1 MAKRDPR
8 TEIHLDVDAGADH
21 STLKRPDP
29 RPHTTDPRPRPDEP
43 FRIAVL
49 GDFSGRCNR
58 GAERSGEALATLS
71 AIRVD
76 RDEIGPVLARL
87 APRLR
92 IPTTAPELPALDV
105 AFESLDDFHPDAL
118 YERLPL
124 FQELRELRRLAR
136 DPSFSADAPAAADTE
151 PPDVHSRGA
160 TSPGPASPAGAT
172 PPPPGGL
179 LDRIVDEGGT
189 GGESGDESGGAPGAT
204 SGGPV
209 VGDDLHGFIQRIAAP
224 HAVEATPARQA
235 EVLGR
240 IDAVIAAQL
249 RELLHHAHF
258 RGLESIWRGLEMLAL
273 RVETDERLQI
283 HLVDLTR
290 DELEA
295 ELERDARGEPTGFR
309 RLLRDPARTPGEVPW
324 TVLIGCYAFRPGQA
338 RLLARMGAAARE
350 AGAPFI
356 ARAAPELAG
365 VPGFEGRPDP
375 SDWTPLADREWN
387 ALRHSGEARWIGLA
401 LPRFLLRLP
410 YGAEGVATDV
420 VELEEADSPPH
431 HDDYLWGNPAIA
443 CAILLARSFTE
454 AGWEMRPEQNL
465 QLDRL
470 PLHIAEGPTGALA
483 QPCAESLMT
492 DDAAARLLDLGFMPL
507 ASFRDQDRVRLVRF
521 QSIAEPLAALSGRWR
536 RP

>member
-8 TEIHLDVDAGADH
+8 TEIRLDVDAGADH
-21 STLKRPDP
+21 STLKGPAS
-29 RPHTTDPRPRPDEP
+29 RPHDTDPHPRPDEP

-49 GDFSGRCNR
+49 GDFSGRCNQ

-76 RDEIGPVLARL
+76 RDEVGPVLARL

-92 IPTTAPELPALDV
+92 IPTTDPELPALDV
-105 AFESLDDFHPDAL
+105 AFESLEDFHPDAL

-124 FQELRELRRLAR
+124 FRELRELRRLAR
-136 DPSFSADAPAAADTE
+136 DPGSSADAPAPAD
-151 PPDVHSRGA
+151 PQP
-160 TSPGPASPAGAT
+160 PAGAT
-172 PPPPGGL
+172 PPPGGL
-179 LDRIVDEGGT
+179 LDRIVDEGGGGRGT
-189 GGESGDESGGAPGAT
+189 GGEAGDAPGAA

-224 HAVEATPARQA
+224 HTVEATPGRQA
-235 EVLGR
+235 EVLDR
-240 IDAVIAAQL
+240 IDSAVAAQL

-290 DELEA
+290 VELEA
-295 ELERDARGEPTGFR
+295 ELERDARGEPSGLC

-324 TVLIGCYAFRPGQA
+324 TLLIGCYTFRPGQA
-338 RLLARMGAAARE
+338 RLLARIGAAARE

-365 VPGFEGRPDP
+365 VPGFEGRPEP
-375 SDWTPLADREWN
+375 SDWTPLADAEWN

-420 VELEEADSPPH
+420 VELEEADSPPCH
-431 HDDYLWGNPAIA
+431 EDYLWGNPAIA

-454 AGWEMRPEQNL
+454 AGWEMRPERNL

-470 PLHIAEGPTGALA
+470 PLHIAEGPDGAVA

-536 RP
+536 QT